1 MVAMAGAGWGF
12 YVCMCMCGCERC
24 VVKEVRMIVNTI
36 INSLA
41 TSSLV
46 IDVINGSTHIK
57 LISQGVVDHKFHKP
71 ACDVSINPQAAPNN
85 SRSLSSEILLFTQKL
100 NDVILDISDTL
111 SAL

>member
-46 IDVINGSTHIK
+46 IDVINGVHTH
-57 LISQGVVDHKFHKP
+57 
-71 ACDVSINPQAAPNN
+71 
-85 SRSLSSEILLFTQKL
+85 
-100 NDVILDISDTL
+100 
-111 SAL
+111 